1 MESSRDSDIA
11 ATCTTKGC
19 EQLAVSRCERCG
31 RLGCPAHM
39 RSISIE
45 RRGERTEAAGHGGM
59 LTRISGHIET
69 YTFCLLCS
77 KKPITMTP
85 RHYGA

>member
-1 MESSRDSDIA
+1 MESPIDAGTA
-11 ATCTTKGC
+11 AICATKGC
-19 EQLAVSRCERCG
+19 GQLAVSRCERCG
-31 RLGCPAHM
+31 RLGCSTHM

-45 RRGERTEAAGHGGM
+45 RREDRAEAPGHGGM

-77 KKPITMTP
+77 KKPITMSP
-85 RHYGA
+85 RHHEV